1 MIDVRKHDQALKLT
15 WMDRIVQ
22 KPMLDVYCRRTIGMD
37 TLTETGGY
45 IDPKT
50 IAKMKNVFWKEVL
63 EAWNVFIIKNYPGI
77 MPTNVLDQPLW
88 NNPLFKDKS
97 FYLSDWY
104 QSGIKCF
111 GDVLQT
117 DGKVKSFEDLKGEFN
132 LSGHFLQYIKLVCII
147 PADWKKSQREKDRYT
162 MTTPCTP
169 PIRKFLQETK
179 IKAASRYYKS
189 LCQSLTEPTSQK
201 TWHRKLYVDVLPWE
215 KLYMIPFKTTPE
227 VKLRNFQYR
236 ILHRI
241 LPVNEALFK
250 MKIIQSNLCT
260 FCKSEVETLEHLFV
274 ECEFSKQLWIQI
286 SSLLRNKT
294 KRDVN
299 LSKVEKL
306 FGSLEENHMI
316 NHVILLVKKHIYFK
330 RVTNSLPNFEDF
342 KMYLHDIIKMEKY
355 ISRLKDSEDEMTRK
369 WVGFLET

>member
-1 MIDVRKHDQALKLT
+1 
-15 WMDRIVQ
+15 
-22 KPMLDVYCRRTIGMD
+22 
-37 TLTETGGY
+37 
-45 IDPKT
+45 
-50 IAKMKNVFWKEVL
+50 
-63 EAWNVFIIKNYPGI
+63 
-77 MPTNVLDQPLW
+77 
-88 NNPLFKDKS
+88 
-97 FYLSDWY
+97 
-104 QSGIKCF
+104 
-111 GDVLQT
+111 
-117 DGKVKSFEDLKGEFN
+117 
-132 LSGHFLQYIKLVCII
+132 
-147 PADWKKSQREKDRYT
+147 
-162 MTTPCTP
+162 MTTSCIP